1 MSNIDNDDILENLRS
16 IDANGTLLDM
26 LLEFEH
32 VLDEQG
38 LYGYKNWKLGE
49 VSQGPSLSRYW
60 LYVQLMYPYKKMPEP
75 IGAKRLTAIGCEVE
89 FNKGILNVPVDVKSR
104 DDLDEDGKPKIKKH
118 KVWLI
123 DVWMPRK
130 FVDEFSDEKIKV
142 GDDEIE
148 VEEVNDAYDQGLDD
162 ETSVENGDV

>member
-1 MSNIDNDDILENLRS
+1 MSDIDNDDILENLRS

-60 LYVQLMYPYKKMPEP
+60 MYVQLMYPYKKMPEP
-75 IGAKRLTAIGCEVE
+75 SGAKRLTSIGCEVE
-89 FNKGILNVPVDVKSR
+89 FNKGVLKVPVDVKSR
-104 DDLDEDGKPKIKKH
+104 DDLDEDGKPKIKSH